1 MVLKYPSETQYKNND
16 ERLRELL
23 DKCTYYMIVE
33 GAQILIF
40 TTMHIFTMIVI
51 LLMALCRRSLVSI
64 GYVIALAPCLWES
77 ANVLKQHEN
86 YVKHQHDLKEK

>member
-1 MVLKYPSETQYKNND
+1 MVLKHASETEYSNNK

-23 DKCTYYMIVE
+23 DNCPYYLIVE
-33 GAQILIF
+33 GAQVLIF

-64 GYVIALAPCLWES
+64 GYVLALAPCLWAS

-86 YVKHQHDLKEK
+86 HVKCERELKEK

>member
-1 MVLKYPSETQYKNND
+1 MVLKHPSETEYSDNK

-23 DKCTYYMIVE
+23 DNCQYYLIVE
-33 GAQILIF
+33 GSQILIF

-64 GYVIALAPCLWES
+64 GYVVALAPCLWAS

-86 YVKHQHDLKEK
+86 YVKCERELKEK